1 MTVRQPKKKSD
12 PWALLGLA
20 RRAGAV
26 QVGVER
32 AREALRLGEATLIVV
47 AADAAP
53 GQRRKVEALALAREV
68 PILIGPEREE
78 LGRMLGV
85 SELSA
90 VALTDSRFAERLS
103 ERTL

>member
-1 MTVRQPKKKSD
+1 MMLRQPKKKSD
-12 PWALLGLA
+12 PWALLGMA

-32 AREALRLGEATLIVV
+32 AREALRMGEATLIVV

-53 GQRRKVEALALAREV
+53 GQRRKVEALASARDV
-68 PILIGPEREE
+68 PVLVGPEREE

-90 VALTDSRFAERLS
+90 LALTDSRFADRLR
-103 ERTL
+103 ERTV